1 MAAKSSGSGTSR
13 RVILAGMASWS
24 VSLPALATGT
34 QDLRPRKVRVM
45 LTTALGAI
53 EVAVDLAHAPISG
66 GDFLKYVDRRLFDG
80 SAFYRSVRPDNDI
93 NPVKIDVIQGGLM
106 DDRKLL
112 PPIPHEPTS
121 KTGLHH
127 LDGTISTARDKPG
140 TGSAGAFF
148 ICIGDQPELD
158 FGGRRNPDRQG
169 FAAFG
174 RVVHGMDV
182 VRAIWKSKTGAPDGG
197 MGAQKLTPPI
207 EIVSAKRI

>member
-1 MAAKSSGSGTSR
+1 MAAKSSGSATSR
-13 RVILAGMASWS
+13 RTALAGMASWS
-24 VSLPALATGT
+24 VSLPLLASGPRGPRPGNVHVI
-34 QDLRPRKVRVM
+34 LR
-45 LTTALGAI
+45 TALGAI
-53 EVAVDLAHAPISG
+53 EAAVDLAHAPISG

-80 SAFYRSVRPDNDI
+80 SAFYRTVRPDNDI

-106 DDRKLL
+106 NDRKML
-112 PPIPHEPTS
+112 PPIPHEPTN

-127 LDGTISTARDKPG
+127 LDGTISKARDRPG

-182 VRAIWKSKTGAPDGG
+182 VRAIWKSKTAPPDGG

-207 EIVSAKRI
+207 EIMTARRI